1 MAPDPSPSG
10 PAGGAPLRR
19 LLAACRGGASLR
31 LVRWAREAGVE
42 VVTLVAP
49 ADGDAE
55 WPEAADFASFV
66 PEVPGLVWPAPE
78 RVVAAA
84 MDAGCDLVHPGWSEL
99 ARNPSMV
106 DHLALTSLA
115 WAGSGVRA
123 TGTVSDRAISRE
135 HAVDNGIPVVPGS
148 LPASTVDEG
157 MAWVDQSGLP
167 VIVKPVDVVQ
177 RAGRG
182 VATTRAEALRELEVA
197 LEHGPVLVERHVVG
211 AREVEVPL
219 LMDDSGACWT
229 LGDREV
235 GTRGRWGRLVVE
247 SPAPAID
254 GERRAQMHAA
264 ARSFATSLRFRGLGS
279 ARFLVPEDG
288 RPYFLQL
295 RPGLQPWHGV
305 TERRFGVDLVDAQ
318 VRVAMGEGLGWT
330 DAPEP
335 VVAAAL
341 WAGLYSAS
349 SGEVRSL
356 RCGAAAAR
364 LERGVV
370 EGDPVRPGELVG
382 SLTVAGPTRTAALV
396 LLRAASQGVVL
407 EGAELERGELDRLI
421 DHAPFWRGPLDR
433 DRAAALLTG
442 ASGSGIAP
450 GERAR

>member
-1 MAPDPSPSG
+1 MAPDPSPTG
-10 PAGGAPLRR
+10 LTGGASLRR

-49 ADGDAE
+49 EDGEAE

-66 PEVPGLVWPAPE
+66 PQTPGAPWPAPE

-99 ARNPSMV
+99 ARNPGMV

-115 WAGSGVRA
+115 WAGAGVRA

-135 HAVDNGIPVVPGS
+135 HAVENGIPVVPGS
-148 LPASTVDEG
+148 LPASSVDEG

-167 VIVKPVDVVQ
+167 VIVKPVDVVR

-182 VATTRAEALRELEVA
+182 VATTRAEALEELERA
-197 LEHGPVLVERHVVG
+197 LSHGPVLVERHVVG

-219 LMDDSGACWT
+219 LMDDSGGCWT

-247 SPAPAID
+247 SPAPDID

-264 ARSFATSLRFRGLGS
+264 ARTFATALRFRGLGS
-279 ARFLVPEDG
+279 ARFLLPEDG

-335 VVAAAL
+335 VVAAAV
-341 WAGLYSAS
+341 WAGLYSAA
-349 SGEVRSL
+349 SGEVQSL
-356 RCGAAAAR
+356 SFAGGAAR

-370 EGDPVRPGELVG
+370 EGDPVRPGDLLG

-396 LLRAASQGVVL
+396 LLRTASKAVVL
-407 EGAELERGELDRLI
+407 EGVRLDRGQLDRLM
-421 DHAPFWRGPLDR
+421 DHAPYWRGPLDR
-433 DRAAALLTG
+433 DQAAELLAAA
-442 ASGSGIAP
+442 AAPDIAP